1 MSNVIIGGGIT
12 GMYLALKL
20 QQKYPNY
27 PLTII
32 EKTSR
37 LGGRINTYE
46 KQKNKYDIGAARY
59 SANHSLLKSLINEL
73 KLNGLVY
80 SNKTKKHYYVDN
92 TLIKS
97 EKSLLKHYNV
107 NKYDNIEELWSYIFK
122 KIKTYSDNYLVKKTV
137 NEILHEILTKNEVK
151 VVIQSFLYNT
161 KIFNSDALTTFKS
174 IQENYGLLDK
184 RMFGIDGGTEIII
197 DKLRDIVIKNGAK
210 ILLQHD
216 VGAINKTCIAVSN
229 KGNSYSIKYK
239 ELFLCVTRFDLLN
252 FKNLYD
258 GSDKKVIANSLNT
271 GSLMR
276 IYAKYKPRNG
286 KSWFSGI
293 PKILTDNELQFMIP
307 IDPKTGLIMVSYSS
321 DKLADYWNKL
331 GDKKIVEDK
340 IHDILDDMFPKINIP
355 KPDWITIH
363 YWSKGIHYWNPGYNS
378 KKVDKVLHKFDNI
391 HVLGEAFSN
400 HQSWME
406 GGLQMVD
413 DLLKNP
419 ISLTTTKLTKT
430 LLKKE
435 GSRKT
440 ADVELPVITKNELKK
455 HTTKESLWAYI
466 TDPHTGLDYVYDFT
480 DWIDKHPG
488 GASHIISIGGKDA
501 TKKFYGQ
508 KAHPIEKIEKV
519 IFPKYRIGIL
529 E

>member
-46 KQKNKYDIGAARY
+46 KQKIKYDIGAARY
-59 SANHSLLKSLINEL
+59 SINHILLKSLINEL

-435 GSRKT
+435 GSQKT